1 MLIKTNWIYSNYCEN
16 GLYKKRAM
24 KNYPIQAYKT
34 SKLRSQVLAL
44 RISSANVTKSVG
56 NCGFT
61 EEILNGK
68 VHFLCS
74 VSSILTK
81 CVPTEALKNC
91 SKINWSFFEDLV
103 WIRFIGSLQLGLL
116 KIDFRGKFTVKG
128 KSYPSSSLDCRQN
141 SCETMYWAI
150 FFTPVRILIISKRT
164 SYLTQSILERFD
176 KERC

>member
-1 MLIKTNWIYSNYCEN
+1 MQCKFYLSE
-16 GLYKKRAM
+16 M
-24 KNYPIQAYKT
+24 
-34 SKLRSQVLAL
+34 
-44 RISSANVTKSVG
+44 
-56 NCGFT
+56 
-61 EEILNGK
+61 
-68 VHFLCS
+68 
-74 VSSILTK
+74 
-81 CVPTEALKNC
+81 CVPTGALKNCSKINWSFFKDIIWIRFIGSLQQGWNVCPNWGLKNC
-91 SKINWSFFEDLV
+91 SKINWSFFEDFV